1 MYMDFFHDSTSQ
13 IVSDTIKVVAGGTAV
28 TALPSLTGVQHNDFI
43 VLATALYQGVI
54 ALGTI
59 YLMFRNILTAKK

>member
-1 MYMDFFHDSTSQ
+1 MIMELFHDSISQ

-28 TALPSLTGVQHNDFI
+28 TALPSLTGVQNNDFI
-43 VLATALYQGVI
+43 ILATALYQGVI

-59 YLMFRNILTAKK
+59 YLMFRNILNAKR

>member
-1 MYMDFFHDSTSQ
+1 MELFHDSISQ

-28 TALPSLTGVQHNDFI
+28 TALPSLTGVQNNDFI
-43 VLATALYQGVI
+43 ILATALYQGVI

-59 YLMFRNILTAKK
+59 YLMFRNILNAKR